1 MKILKY
7 YIIVV
12 VFISSYPILGQNKIY
27 KELYNFSTKTSP
39 LNSAPDRIVYSLNN
53 DTLYFTG
60 ASYYD
65 KQKIRIITYNI
76 KSGKIGNILIKKS
89 NDNKQLFKHP
99 IVDLKFIKNKLVIL
113 NYLSIYIFIKEGNV
127 DFKLQKIIKNEG
139 SFTKIIPLTQDQ
151 LLFYVNYQFH
161 PLDETELH
169 TWAKLYINSDSLG
182 TEKRMDD
189 NNVVFS
195 PMLNSWIS
203 VYKGMIA
210 YAQTTDYTIRFY
222 DENFNLFDSIKSNSL
237 DKNKDYLELIPDGK
251 SYSLDEINRTQ
262 EADDSL
268 LTRIQKVFLL
278 DSTHLLLTLKQP
290 KTHHLL
296 YDIWEKKNLTWTKIK
311 SEDLPGHYEDKSKY
325 TKENNS
331 ITGFYGGLTGLSYA
345 GNNEFYFIYF
355 PFIENPISSSFDYQK
370 DYYDIVNEMTRQNK
384 LYYGIKKLKII
395 TK

>member
-1 MKILKY
+1 
-7 YIIVV
+7 
-12 VFISSYPILGQNKIY
+12 
-27 KELYNFSTKTSP
+27 
-39 LNSAPDRIVYSLNN
+39 
-53 DTLYFTG
+53 
-60 ASYYD
+60 
-65 KQKIRIITYNI
+65 
-76 KSGKIGNILIKKS
+76 
-89 NDNKQLFKHP
+89 
-99 IVDLKFIKNKLVIL
+99 
-113 NYLSIYIFIKEGNV
+113 
-127 DFKLQKIIKNEG
+127 
-139 SFTKIIPLTQDQ
+139 
-151 LLFYVNYQFH
+151 
-161 PLDETELH
+161 
-169 TWAKLYINSDSLG
+169 
-182 TEKRMDD
+182 MDD